1 MEKSKPM
8 ADKVECSWKVHP
20 YYKYIMGA
28 LSMSSL
34 PAGCPNAVKP

>member
-20 YYKYIMGA
+20 YYKYIME
-28 LSMSSL
+28 
-34 PAGCPNAVKP
+34 KPTSEC